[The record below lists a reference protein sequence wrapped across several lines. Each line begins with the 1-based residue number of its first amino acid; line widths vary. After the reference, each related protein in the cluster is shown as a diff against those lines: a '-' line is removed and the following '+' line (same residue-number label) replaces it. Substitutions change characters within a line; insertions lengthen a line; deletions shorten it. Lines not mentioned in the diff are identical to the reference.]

1 MKKSYLIISLSI
13 LICGTT
19 YLSSESKDKIT
30 YQSMDATY
38 RQPSDI
44 KELEESSDYIIK
56 AIYTGESEIDTDEE
70 VIAPSTISKVKVD
83 KVYKGNL
90 DESEISVLEPY
101 TLEDNEFNNLSGYM
115 PMTKDCEYVL
125 FLRKNELPQG
135 DQYTIISIN
144 YGKYNLSSDSS
155 VKLHTNEIKH
165 LDEVKDADF
174 VSDSQLE
181 AKLYEDIKEDIIK
194 KYK

>member
-1 MKKSYLIISLSI
+1 MKKARLIVSIAI
-13 LICGTT
+13 LICGIT
-19 YLSSESKDKIT
+19 YLSSEGKDKIT

-38 RQPSDI
+38 KQPNNI
-44 KELEESSDYIIK
+44 KELEESSEYIIK
-56 AIYTGESEIDTDEE
+56 AVYTGESEIDTDET